1 MDLDQRRAIYNLVKG
16 FIGLLSPD
24 GTLLDANQSALNF
37 IGASLH
43 EVVGAPFWETPW
55 WRNCHKARN
64 ALKEAILRGASGEAS
79 RFEAQVSGK
88 SGEIIDIDFSLTPIF
103 NDAGNVASLVAEAHD
118 ITALKEVENA
128 LQESETRLRL
138 AYEAAGMGTWDWN
151 LTNDELHWS
160 EKQFELFGVL
170 KSEEPMHVGR
180 ALATIHPNDLERV
193 KKANAASVEGS
204 EPFREEFRVIH
215 GDGEVRWLVGLGC
228 PLNLDEGGKPKS
240 MIGVNYDI
248 TDRKNLELKL
258 TQSNLELESRV
269 LKRTR
274 ELEQEMHERQKV
286 QNELSHLQRIE
297 TIGQLA
303 GGVAHDFNNLLA
315 VIGGNLELAAMQ
327 TADERV
333 SNLIHEAQQA
343 VEAGASLNKRLLSFA
358 QKSSLQPEKIVVNNQ
373 IERAKQLL
381 KRTLNKNI
389 RLETQLSPDSME
401 VLADP
406 GELDSAI
413 LNLVINACDAMP
425 SGGNLCIATRN
436 RIFNADDIK
445 SLPQAEEIEYV
456 QLSVS
461 DTGTGM
467 SPDVQKKAIVP
478 FFTTKEPGKGSG
490 LGLSSVF
497 GFAAQSGGF
506 GTIESREGH
515 GTTINIY
522 LPRYFLR
529 SIEKMTETAEEG
541 MPLGR
546 GELVLVVEDDTA
558 VLNITRK
565 RLIHLGYEI
574 IEATTAATAIRLLET
589 RENVS
594 LVFSDVRMPGQM
606 SGYDLA
612 GWVFQNRPDIKVL
625 LTSGYNDFAD
635 EGSPK
640 TNILNK
646 PYSIGKLAISLRDA
660 LMVAKDR

>member
-1 MDLDQRRAIYNLVKG
+1 MDINQRRAIYNLVKG

-43 EVVGAPFWETPW
+43 EVVGTLFWETPW
-55 WRNCHKARN
+55 WRNNHKAHD
-64 ALKEAILRGASGEAS
+64 ALKEAIQKGASGEAS
-79 RFEAQVSGK
+79 RFEAQLSGK
-88 SGEIIDIDFSLTPIF
+88 NGEIIDVDFSLTPIF
-103 NDAGNVASLVAEAHD
+103 DDAGIVASLVPEAHD
-118 ITALKEVENA
+118 ITALKKIENA
-128 LQESETRLRL
+128 LKEAETRLRL
-138 AYEAAGMGTWDWN
+138 AYEAAGMGTWDWS
-151 LTNDELHWS
+151 LTNDVLHWS
-160 EKQFELFGVL
+160 DKQFELFGVSNL
-170 KSEEPMHVGR
+170 EEPMHVGR
-180 ALATIHPNDLERV
+180 ALANIHPNDLERV
-193 KKANAASVEGS
+193 RKANAASVEGNQQ
-204 EPFREEFRVIH
+204 FREEFRVIH

-228 PLNLDEGGKPKS
+228 SLNYDEGGKPKS

-248 TDRKNLELKL
+248 TDRKNLELQL
-258 TQSNLELESRV
+258 TQSNLELEARV
-269 LKRTR
+269 VERTR
-274 ELEQEMHERQKV
+274 ELEQEMLERQKV
-286 QNELSHLQRIE
+286 QNELTHLQRLE

-315 VIGGNLELAAMQ
+315 VIGGNLELAMIQ
-327 TADERV
+327 TADKQV
-333 SNLIHEAQQA
+333 SNLLHEALQA

-358 QKSSLQPEKIVVNNQ
+358 QKSSLQPVNIDVNNR
-373 IERAKQLL
+373 IEGAKQLL
-381 KRTLNKNI
+381 KRTLNKNV

-401 VLADP
+401 AFADP

-445 SLPQAEEIEYV
+445 SLPQAKEIEYV

-467 SPDVQKKAIVP
+467 SPDVLKKAIVP
-478 FFTTKEPGKGSG
+478 FFTTKEAGKGSG

-522 LPRYFLR
+522 LPRSFLR

-546 GELVLVVEDDTA
+546 GELVLVVEDDNA

-565 RLIHLGYEI
+565 RLIHLGYDI
-574 IEATTAATAIRLLET
+574 IEATTAAAAIRLLET
-589 RENVS
+589 REKVS

-612 GWVFQNRPDIKVL
+612 GWIYENRPDIKVL
-625 LTSGYNDFAD
+625 LTSGHNDFVD
-635 EGSPK
+635 EENQK
-640 TNILNK
+640 TNILAK

-660 LMVAKDR
+660 LVVAKDR